1 MIAPR
6 EDSVY
11 LSFKSIQ
18 LYNTVGFFGFR
29 SEMDS
34 HLDSVQ
40 SDLES
45 LKELL
50 QCEGISLDANAL
62 LGVSIL

>member
-1 MIAPR
+1 MMLN
-6 EDSVY
+6 DSSQGGFY
-11 LSFKSIQ
+11 FFKFQ
-18 LYNTVGFFGFR
+18 LYNTMGFFGFR